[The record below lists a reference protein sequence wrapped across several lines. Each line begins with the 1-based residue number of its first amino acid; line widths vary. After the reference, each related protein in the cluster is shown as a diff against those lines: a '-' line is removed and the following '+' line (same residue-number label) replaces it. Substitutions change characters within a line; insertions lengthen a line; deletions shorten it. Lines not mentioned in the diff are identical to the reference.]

1 MKRTTAWVAAGV
13 LAAGCALG
21 TSLHAAGGSQ
31 DKWIHVRVIDGGDD
45 RPETVKVNMPIE
57 ALLSMSEA
65 IEDEHFKNGQVTV
78 GHEGL
83 DAAKLRSAWQSLR
96 NARDMEF
103 VSVESNDAKVRI
115 AKSGR
120 FLLANVD
127 PTETGHDGKVQ
138 VRVPLEVVDALL
150 DAPDGQLNV
159 KAAIQAL
166 AAEHTGDLVTVS
178 EGSSRVRIWIDER
191 ADAE

>member
-1 MKRTTAWVAAGV
+1 MKRTAAWVAAGV
-13 LAAGCALG
+13 LAAGCAFG
-21 TSLHAAGGSQ
+21 TTLHAAGGSQ
-31 DKWIHVRVIDGGDD
+31 DKWIHVRVMDGEE

-65 IEDEHFKNGQVTV
+65 IEDEHFKNGHVNV
-78 GHEGL
+78 GHEGV
-83 DAAKLRSAWQSLR
+83 DAAKLRTAWQSLR
-96 NARDMEF
+96 NAKDMEF
-103 VSVESNDAKVRI
+103 VTVESDDAKVRI

-120 FLLANVD
+120 FFLANVD

-138 VRVPLEVVDALL
+138 VRVPLEVIDALL

-159 KAAIQAL
+159 KGALQAL
-166 AAEHTGDLVTVS
+166 ASVHSGDLVTVS
-178 EGSSRVRIWIDER
+178 DGSSKVRIWIDER

>member
-45 RPETVKVNMPIE
+45 RPETVKVNMP
-57 ALLSMSEA
+57 

>member
-1 MKRTTAWVAAGV
+1 MKRTTVWMAAGV

-21 TSLHAAGGSQ
+21 TTLHAASGSQ
-31 DKWIHVRVIDGGDD
+31 DKWIHVRVIDGGED

-65 IEDEHFKNGQVTV
+65 IEDEHFKNGRVTV

-83 DAAKLRSAWQSLR
+83 DAAKLRSVWQSLR
-96 NARDMEF
+96 NAKDMDF
-103 VSVESNDAKVRI
+103 VTVEGDDAKVRI

-127 PTETGHDGKVQ
+127 PIESGHEQKVQ
-138 VRVPLEVVDALL
+138 VRVPFEVVDALL
-150 DAPDGQLNV
+150 DAPDGQLNL
-159 KAAIQAL
+159 KAALQAL
-166 AAEHTGDLVTVS
+166 AGHTGDLVTVS
-178 EGSSRVRIWIDER
+178 DGSSRVRIWIDER

>member
-1 MKRTTAWVAAGV
+1 MKRTAAWVAAGV

-21 TSLHAAGGSQ
+21 TTLHAAGGTQ
-31 DKWIHVRVIDGGDD
+31 DKWIHVRVVDGVE
-45 RPETVKVNMPIE
+45 RPETVKVNMPID
-57 ALLSMSEA
+57 ALLSMSDA
-65 IEDEHFKNGQVTV
+65 IEYEHFTGGRVTI

-83 DAAKLRSAWQSLR
+83 DSAKLRSAWQSLR
-96 NARDMEF
+96 NTRDMEF
-103 VSVESNDAKVRI
+103 VTVESDDAKVRI

-127 PTETGHDGKVQ
+127 PGDRGREGKVQ

-150 DAPDGQLNV
+150 DAPEGQLNV
-159 KAAIQAL
+159 RGALQAL
-166 AAEHTGDLVTVS
+166 AAEHSGDLVTVS
-178 EGSSRVRIWIDER
+178 EGSSKVRIWIDDR

>member
-1 MKRTTAWVAAGV
+1 MKRTTAWVAAGI
-13 LAAGCALG
+13 LAVGGVLG
-21 TSLHAAGGSQ
+21 TTLHAAGGSQ
-31 DKWIHVRVIDGGDD
+31 DKWIHVRVVDGTD

-65 IEDEHFKNGQVTV
+65 IEDEHFSNGHVNV
-78 GHEGL
+78 GHEGI

-103 VSVESNDAKVRI
+103 VTVESDDAKVRI

-127 PTETGHDGKVQ
+127 PTGTGHEGKVQ

-166 AAEHTGDLVTVS
+166 ASEHTGDLVTVS
-178 EGSSRVRIWIDER
+178 DGSSRVRIWIDDR